1 MFLCTDPEAYGHTL
15 KKDDAPQEEPDQ
27 ASMAAGQSAAP
38 AKPEKEKGCPTT
50 SKSRATPPTGQ
61 RARPGASGCTRN
73 SCPQDRAE
81 GPRPVRHRPAAHL
94 PQADAANSHRHR
106 SSGLRAWTVA
116 DGIGDDW
123 EPAYAAQLAARRA
136 ARAATTGGAAYGIA
150 AARAGL
156 QYEYDGAPRGQE
168 GDCVMVT
175 AVPMA
180 DHTDAGLDIAWV
192 GDCRAYVVQDRLLR
206 QVTEDHT
213 EGGVEEQGRAAR
225 PDAMALSAE
234 QRDQVGRRMRAAVD
248 RLLVGNCSAAVRQP
262 PCRAAKC
269 PRFSGSVLRPRVRRL
284 LLDSG
289 GRP

>member
-1 MFLCTDPEAYGHTL
+1 VSHASQPLPSRWPDAGGHAAASRALPASPVLQGRVKLTASV
-15 KKDDAPQEEPDQ
+15 DERVDRDAPRTGE
-27 ASMAAGQSAAP
+27 AAQP
-38 AKPEKEKGCPTT
+38 CIPV
-50 SKSRATPPTGQ
+50 
-61 RARPGASGCTRN
+61 
-73 SCPQDRAE
+73 PQDRAE